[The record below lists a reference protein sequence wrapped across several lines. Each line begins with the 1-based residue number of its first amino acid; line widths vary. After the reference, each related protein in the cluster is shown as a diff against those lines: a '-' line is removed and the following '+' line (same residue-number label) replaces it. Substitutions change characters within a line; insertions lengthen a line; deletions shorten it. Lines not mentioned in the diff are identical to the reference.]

1 MMSFH
6 NSCRSEHDHAVCGVA
21 LRSPI
26 VGFPD
31 TLAVDGR
38 LTAAKR
44 SFATLYRKASPELT
58 VQLQGFRAGHEV
70 TRMAVDQENGEAVE
84 WEYIAGGSGDETI
97 LFVHGF
103 AATGESHF
111 LQVEALEE
119 DFRVIAPTVPGVPT
133 MKAVADGLVAV
144 LDAEG
149 IEKPHVFG
157 VSFGGLVAQALV
169 HHHPDRVA
177 DLILSHTLVPRPGAA
192 GEVDRRIRAM
202 RLLPEFLYG
211 RLAGVGGVRALEKE
225 IPDITP
231 AELDFWK
238 ANFAELYPDVITKDL
253 ALGRLMAGRDF
264 MADYQLAKGGP
275 VGWAGKVLIMESA
288 VDSLVKTEDRE
299 ALKAHYPDAEVH
311 TVTRYGH
318 MGAMVRTESNVE
330 PVLRFLG

>member
-1 MMSFH
+1 MSFH
-6 NSCRSEHDHAVCGVA
+6 NSCRSEHDHAVCGVV

-38 LTAAKR
+38 LTVAKR
-44 SFATLYRKASPELT
+44 SFESVYRKASPELT
-58 VQLQGFRAGHEV
+58 EQLRVFRAAHQV
-70 TRMAVDQENGEAVE
+70 KRLAVDNGTGEPVG
-84 WEYIAGGSGDETI
+84 WEYIDGGAGDEVI
-97 LFVHGF
+97 LFIHGF

-111 LQVEALEE
+111 LQVGALEK
-119 DFRVIAPTVPGVPT
+119 DFRVIAPTVPAVTT
-133 MKAVADGLVAV
+133 MKEIADGLVAV
-144 LDAEG
+144 LDAGG
-149 IEKPHVFG
+149 IEKTHVFG

-202 RLLPEFLYG
+202 RLLPESLYG
-211 RLAGVGGVRALEKE
+211 RLARVGGVRALEKE

-318 MGAMVRTESNVE
+318 MGALVRTESNVE